1 MASEIKVQARLYA
14 VKEPRWIGD
23 GRMVSV
29 RAKGPGSKNKDGTW
43 SALWLDVLAKDGLAD
58 QLAQVQLKSE
68 FEVWGEIKAGAD
80 WTDKD
85 GQVRQGGTVLWA
97 DSFPAFDG
105 VPSVE
110 QTTQPADDVDF
121 VPF

>member
-1 MASEIKVQARLYA
+1 MASEIKVQAKLYA
-14 VKEPRWIGD
+14 VKEPRWIGE

-29 RAKGPGSKNKDGTW
+29 RCKGPGSKNKDGTW
-43 SALWLDVLAKDGLAD
+43 SALWLDVLATGTQAD
-58 QLAQVQLKSE
+58 QLAQVQHGE
-68 FEVWGEIKAGAD
+68 FEVWGTLKAGAD
-80 WTDKD
+80 WVDKD
-85 GQVRQGGTVLWA
+85 GQVRQGGMVLWS

-110 QTTQPADDVDF
+110 PTTQPADDVDF

>member
-1 MASEIKVQARLYA
+1 MASEIKVQAKLYA

-23 GRMVSV
+23 NRMVSV
-29 RAKGPGSKNKDGTW
+29 RCKGPGSKNKDGTW
-43 SALWLDVLAKDGLAD
+43 SALWLDVLATGTQAD

-68 FEVWGEIKAGAD
+68 FEVCGTLKAGAD

-85 GQVRQGGTVLWA
+85 GVVKQGGMVLWA

-110 QTTQPADDVDF
+110 PTTQPADDVDL